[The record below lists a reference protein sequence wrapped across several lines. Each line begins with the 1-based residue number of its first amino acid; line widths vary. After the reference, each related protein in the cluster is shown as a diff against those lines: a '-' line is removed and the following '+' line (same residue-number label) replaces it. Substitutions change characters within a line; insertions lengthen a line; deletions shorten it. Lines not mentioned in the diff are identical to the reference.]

1 MPSGMMAWFH
11 LSPANLMSACSSFH
25 VETMTYSSGDHSVGR
40 PTETDTTP
48 SWDRTR
54 GTEVERTLFSN
65 SSCNSERTKTR
76 NTRTIIDPS
85 KICSDMPN
93 AWLSGIKCLAVFAPR
108 SEMRKRCQAFYVRC
122 SHLLGSRY

>member
-54 GTEVERTLFSN
+54 GIEVERTFFSN

-85 KICSDMPN
+85 KIYSDMPN
-93 AWLSGIKCLAVFAPR
+93 AASMRAFVVEAKPQ
-108 SEMRKRCQAFYVRC
+108 RKRRRRAW
-122 SHLLGSRY
+122 LGYMNHD